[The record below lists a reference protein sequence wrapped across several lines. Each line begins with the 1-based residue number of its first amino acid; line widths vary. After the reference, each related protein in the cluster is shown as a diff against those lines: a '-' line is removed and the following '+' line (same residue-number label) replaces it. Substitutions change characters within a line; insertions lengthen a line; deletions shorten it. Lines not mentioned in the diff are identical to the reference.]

1 MKRIVLILLAFVLI
15 VVPAYSVPELWSG
28 ISFLGEVEQT
38 SSAFMDRGY
47 FEEYSS
53 SNITRLGFRMRG
65 SIFPDYDVPLGVS
78 AIADFLFPVGSGGKS
93 FISHNFD
100 YKTNLAFA
108 LTYQPSFSPTWG
120 MMLSAELKYSI
131 FRTAMNNIANKK
143 DDPGYNYF
151 TSSSAALDLGF
162 FIRHKNSF
170 FEVGGFFSYCI
181 SHPASFSYGLFVGG
195 GIILA

>member
-53 SNITRLGFRMRG
+53 SNITRLGFRMRA

-78 AIADFLFPVGSGGKS
+78 AIADFLFPVGTTSTTRQ
-93 FISHNFD
+93 ILHLLLHTSHHF
-100 YKTNLAFA
+100 LQHGA
-108 LTYQPSFSPTWG
+108 
-120 MMLSAELKYSI
+120 
-131 FRTAMNNIANKK
+131 
-143 DDPGYNYF
+143 
-151 TSSSAALDLGF
+151 
-162 FIRHKNSF
+162 
-170 FEVGGFFSYCI
+170 
-181 SHPASFSYGLFVGG
+181 
-195 GIILA
+195 